1 MTVAAIRAW
10 CDLAITELSNSI
22 NAEFS
27 AWSILE
33 HTSDNLAAAAGNMEE
48 AQGMSMAA
56 ASQTYSMESAR
67 VATELD
73 SGNRAM
79 PAILNGIT
87 SLEHGYTALMNA
99 GMESSEPLL
108 NAGVDI
114 ARANEYYGNASGAMV
129 LAITH
134 MESVPNLAHGIVHET
149 INYAA
154 QNMSTV
160 YADLTAGMN
169 STRGAIE
176 HIQAYIA
183 TL

>member
-1 MTVAAIRAW
+1 MTVAAIRGW
-10 CDLAITELSNSI
+10 CDLAITEFSNSI
-22 NAEFS
+22 TAEYS
-27 AWSILE
+27 AWAILE

-73 SGNRAM
+73 SGNRAL
-79 PAILNGIT
+79 PEILAGIT
-87 SLEHGYTALMNA
+87 ALEKGYSALLGA
-99 GMESSEPLL
+99 GMENSPPLL
-108 NAGVDI
+108 EAGVDI

-134 MESVPNLAHGIVHET
+134 TEAVPNLAHGIVHET

-154 QNMSTV
+154 QNVSTV

-176 HIQAYIA
+176 RIQAYIA